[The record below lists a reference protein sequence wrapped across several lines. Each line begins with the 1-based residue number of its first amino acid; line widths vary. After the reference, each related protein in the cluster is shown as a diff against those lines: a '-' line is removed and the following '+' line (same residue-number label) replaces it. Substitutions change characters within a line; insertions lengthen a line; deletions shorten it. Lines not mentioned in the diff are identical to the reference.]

1 MPMPDISPAINTPC
15 NVSESPNLPS
25 NVELP
30 SHLLEL
36 TSFGS
41 GPKDAVLKLLR
52 SNGAGSISHMIVNE
66 VEPQKIDSSRLP
78 CYGCYAKATSAQ
90 KEKFKYYYVETEANL
105 TSGSWSSLT

>member
-1 MPMPDISPAINTPC
+1 MDKDY
-15 NVSESPNLPS
+15 NVTLLLANRQ
-25 NVELP
+25 V
-30 SHLLEL
+30 LEL

-105 TSGSWSSLT
+105 TPGSWSSLT